1 MKKSTILMLIVFY
14 IIAFFVVG
22 LKGMELRSHYQVS
35 YINEILVEPFE
46 EIGMTLTEDIRTDLN
61 EEEEKES
68 LKRYTHDY
76 KYRINYTEG
85 MVIKFDVKLVPSNT
99 SISEFQFYMD
109 EQYQKICTPTIDNS
123 DKTIFLSNI
132 SKPILSKTEIKFT
145 VSDSQMNGVT
155 SNVSVTIKK

>member
-1 MKKSTILMLIVFY
+1 MKKSTILLLIAFY

-46 EIGMTLTEDIRTDLN
+46 EIGMTLTEDVRTDLN

-76 KYRINYTEG
+76 KYRINYTDG
-85 MVIKFDVKLVPSNT
+85 MVMKFDVKLVPSNT
-99 SISEFQFYMD
+99 SISEFQFFMD
-109 EQYQKICTPTIDNS
+109 EQYQKMCTYTIDSS
-123 DKTIFLSNI
+123 DKTIFISNI
-132 SKPILSKTEIKFT
+132 SKPILSKSEIKFT
-145 VSDSQMNGVT
+145 VSDSQMNGVIST
-155 SNVSVTIKK
+155 VSVTIKK

>member
-1 MKKSTILMLIVFY
+1 MKKSTILMLIVVY
-14 IIAFFVVG
+14 VIAFFVVG
-22 LKGMELRSHYQVS
+22 LRGMELRSHYQVS

-76 KYRINYTEG
+76 KYRIDYSDG
-85 MVIKFDVKLVPSNT
+85 IVIKFDVKLIPANT
-99 SISEFQFYMD
+99 SISEFLFYMD
-109 EQYQKICTPTIDNS
+109 EQYEKMCSVAIDNS
-123 DKTIFLSNI
+123 DKTIFISNI
-132 SKPILSKTEIKFT
+132 SKPILSKSEIKFT

-155 SNVSVTIKK
+155 STVSVTIRK